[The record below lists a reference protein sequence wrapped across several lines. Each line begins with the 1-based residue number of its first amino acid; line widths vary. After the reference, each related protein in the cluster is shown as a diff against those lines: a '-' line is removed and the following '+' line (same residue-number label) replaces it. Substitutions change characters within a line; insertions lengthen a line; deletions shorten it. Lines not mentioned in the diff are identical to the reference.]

1 MYYRLQITVFRR
13 ANSKTNKIMKL
24 TSKQIKAIIAIL
36 RTIIE
41 LIIDLSKENKKGGK
55 YEREHEK
62 GDAEQ

>member
-1 MYYRLQITVFRR
+1 
-13 ANSKTNKIMKL
+13 MKL

-41 LIIDLSKENKKGGK
+41 LIIDLSKEDKKGGK
-55 YEREHEK
+55 HERENDK